1 MESEKQ
7 VRLEKESWE
16 KLKIMSVKENKSMK
30 KLIKE
35 MINDRENNNKQQKN
49 HS

>member
-7 VRLEKESWE
+7 VRLDRETWE

-30 KLIKE
+30 QLIKE
-35 MINDRENNNKQQKN
+35 MVNDREKSK
-49 HS
+49 